1 MQGQKPIAPQL
12 QSFNT
17 RVNDI
22 NLDSTLDYESREFG
36 PQLQLGPGAYGAT
49 FTAHV
54 TAAGASLGNEQG
66 RGHHGCKK

>member
-22 NLDSTLDYESREFG
+22 NLDSRLREFG
-36 PQLQLGPGAYGAT
+36 PQLGPGAYGAT

-54 TAAGASLGNEQG
+54 TAAGASLGNGQG
-66 RGHHGCKK
+66 RGHHGCKSS

>member
-22 NLDSTLDYESREFG
+22 NLDSRLREFG
-36 PQLQLGPGAYGAT
+36 PQLGSGAYGAT
-49 FTAHV
+49 ITAHV
-54 TAAGASLGNEQG
+54 TAAGARQRATVVAISITALSV
-66 RGHHGCKK
+66 